1 MTLHGLPLFFNRL
14 LDFYWKKKRTLLRS
28 ARRRGYDLKLIPRV
42 PTAGV
47 TGSVGKTTTCRM
59 VAHIL
64 AQKGLRV
71 ALSTT
76 QGAYV
81 GREVLRRGDLAGGDW
96 AGRLLVDPRVQAGVF
111 ELARGGLIQ
120 DGMVLSSID
129 VGAVLNVYDNHVGLD
144 GVNSREDLALV
155 KTEVVRRAKKLAVL
169 NADDPLCLRMRAQVT
184 APRLCLVTGNPHSP
198 TVLKHVAENGLAVL
212 SDGDG
217 PGGTIRMVEGGRMIG
232 SLDPASIPAV
242 WGGVF
247 VPAVHNA
254 MFAAAIAH
262 GLGMDWNA
270 IEDGLAGF
278 QSTCESNPGRMNFLP
293 GLPFEVL
300 LTWADGPQALSG
312 LAAFVRRRNAGG
324 RKHLMFCAVGNRP
337 ESFVLDSARSVA
349 GAFDSYICSDW
360 SDLRGREPG
369 EIARQ
374 LARGLLESGIHE
386 DVVTVAQ
393 SHDHALHEAF
403 TRPSQGDVLVV
414 VTYGDDEPLKVAQRH
429 RLGRYAGAND
439 EFKEKA

>member
-1 MTLHGLPLFFNRL
+1 MMVNGLPWFFNRL

-120 DGMVLSSID
+120 DGMVLSSVD

-144 GVNSREDLALV
+144 GVCSRDDLALV
-155 KTEVVRRAKKLAVL
+155 KTEVARRAKKLAVL
-169 NADDPLCLRMRAQVT
+169 NADDPLCLRMREHVT
-184 APRLCLVTGNPHSP
+184 ARRLCLITAYPHNPA
-198 TVLKHVAENGLAVL
+198 VLKHVAENGLAVL
-212 SDGDG
+212 SDSDG
-217 PGGTIRMVEGGRMIG
+217 PEGTIRMVEGGRLIG
-232 SLDPASIPAV
+232 SFDPASIPAS

-247 VPAVHNA
+247 APAVNNA

-262 GLGMDWNA
+262 GLGMDWHF
-270 IEDGLAGF
+270 IKEGLAGF
-278 QSTCESNPGRMNFLP
+278 HSTCEDNPGRMNFIP
-293 GLPFEVL
+293 GLPYEVL
-300 LTWADGPQALSG
+300 LTWADGPQALSE
-312 LAAFVRRRNAGG
+312 LATFVRRRNAGG
-324 RKHLMFCAVGNRP
+324 RKHLMLCAVGNRP
-337 ESFVLDSARSVA
+337 EPYVLDSARSVA

-360 SDLRGREPG
+360 SDLRGRESG
-369 EIARQ
+369 EIAGQ
-374 LARGLLESGIHE
+374 LSRGLLERGIPRSII
-386 DVVTVAQ
+386 TVAQ
-393 SHDHALHEAF
+393 SHEDALQEAF
-403 TRPSQGDVLVV
+403 TRPSPGDMLVV
-414 VTYGDDEPLKVAQRH
+414 VTYGEDEPLKVAQRH
-429 RLGRYAGAND
+429 RPVRCAAAID
-439 EFKEKA
+439 KFMEKT